1 MKFVPWRDYK
11 EVAGDLKSVYRSA
24 TEEEALRE
32 LDQVEEKW
40 RVKYPLI
47 TPSWRQNWDNL
58 NTLFAYPPEIRKAIY
73 TTSAIESLNSVIRIA
88 IKKRKL
94 FPHDDAAKKVCSGL
108 PSHTRGIKKVDD
120 TNS

>member
-73 TTSAIESLNSVIRIA
+73 TVASFT
-88 IKKRKL
+88 
-94 FPHDDAAKKVCSGL
+94 
-108 PSHTRGIKKVDD
+108 
-120 TNS
+120 